1 MAWIKPVTYTLGDQ
15 VTDAI
20 LRRIAHGDFKPGMT
34 LPPQRELAAEMGVG
48 LAVIREAIQ
57 RLQVLKVVSTRHGSG
72 TTVEAIHW
80 HQLVFQPALRVLAL
94 EPEMQKQIW
103 EARHAIERDV
113 ARLAALRASE
123 EAIQKIADVVAL
135 ARQSPPTF
143 EENLALN
150 AKFHLAVA
158 EASGNTI
165 LLDLLRPLLEIG
177 FTTAEEDFNEEVVEM
192 IWTSHV
198 EILTA
203 IQARN
208 VAAAEVAVNRHSMT
222 GNIEN
227 KRLIERWRKAYD
239 RRLTESGPSNPL
251 TRTREKQATARR
263 G

>member
-15 VTDAI
+15 VTEAI
-20 LRRIAHGDFKPGMT
+20 LKRIAQGDFKPGMT
-34 LPPQRELAAEMGVG
+34 LPPQRELASEMGVG

-57 RLQVLKVVSTRHGSG
+57 RLQVLRVVATRHGSG
-72 TTVEAIHW
+72 TTVEPIHW

-103 EARHAIERDV
+103 EARHAIEREI
-113 ARLAALRASE
+113 ARLAALRGTDA
-123 EAIQKIADVVAL
+123 AIAAIADVVAE
-135 ARQSPPTF
+135 ARRAPPTF

-158 EASGNTI
+158 EASGNAI

-177 FTTAEEDFNEEVVEM
+177 FTTLEEDFNDEVVEV
-192 IWTSHV
+192 IWSSHV

-203 IQARN
+203 IQERN
-208 VAAAEVAVNRHSMT
+208 VAAAEVAVTRHSMT

-227 KRLIERWRKAYD
+227 KRLIERWRIAH
-239 RRLTESGPSNPL
+239 
-251 TRTREKQATARR
+251 EKKMMEGMTSVRSPTMTK
-263 G
+263 GK